1 MGAKAALISG
11 PPGIGKT
18 TSARI
23 VANHLGFKVL
33 EWNASDVRSK
43 ISIENGISHLAN
55 NHTLKG
61 STGNN
66 MNINSKTLIIM
77 DEIDGMTGSDK
88 GGLYYE

>member
-23 VANHLGFKVL
+23 IANHLGFNVL

-43 ISIENGISHLAN
+43 FSIENGISHLVSN
-55 NHTLKG
+55 NTLKG
-61 STGNN
+61 SKGNNN

-88 GGLYYE
+88 GG